1 MSNSLAVN
9 TPQATPAPFPFEGRE
24 WKLWPLDTE
33 GVAAQLERW
42 VAQHV
47 RANVEKLRPADDD
60 EDPLSWRVYNEDKV
74 EAQRAIQRGEYNALM
89 PAWFY
94 ILSIPNG
101 PGFAEAIYQCVRFK
115 LKEGDWTRE
124 HVKRLLAGKRVKIID
139 DKRVETRL
147 YDEIYA
153 LFDEINFPKAR
164 GPGSTDPPPEKRPSE
179 SRSTGN
185 DSSPEQR
192 SEESSQANSSLS
204 VLAG

>member
-1 MSNSLAVN
+1 MNNSLAAN
-9 TPQATPAPFPFEGRE
+9 TPQATPAPFQFEGRD

-33 GVAAQLERW
+33 GIAAQLERW

-60 EDPLSWRVYNEDKV
+60 EDPLAWRVYNEDKA

-101 PGFAEAIYQCVRFK
+101 PGFVEAVYQCVRFK
-115 LKEGDWTRE
+115 LKEEDWTRQ
-124 HVKRLLAGKRVKIID
+124 HVKRLLA
-139 DKRVETRL
+139 DKTR
-147 YDEIYA
+147 YNEVYA
-153 LFDEINFPKAR
+153 IFDEMNFPKVKE
-164 GPGSTDPPPEKRPSE
+164 PGSTDPPPEKRPNE
-179 SRSTGN
+179 SRSTGSS
-185 DSSPEQR
+185 SSPEQH